1 MIKQKRVSVRYA
13 VNLQTE
19 VKLVDPLPHIKLR
32 AFALSSSS
40 TNMFRRTTMKQRR
53 KAYNSSALSRLS
65 ANRSRELR
73 FESFEISLSESLNTS
88 W

>member
-1 MIKQKRVSVRYA
+1 
-13 VNLQTE
+13 
-19 VKLVDPLPHIKLR
+19 
-32 AFALSSSS
+32 
-40 TNMFRRTTMKQRR
+40 MKQRR

-73 FESFEISLSESLNTS
+73 FESFEISLSKSLNTS